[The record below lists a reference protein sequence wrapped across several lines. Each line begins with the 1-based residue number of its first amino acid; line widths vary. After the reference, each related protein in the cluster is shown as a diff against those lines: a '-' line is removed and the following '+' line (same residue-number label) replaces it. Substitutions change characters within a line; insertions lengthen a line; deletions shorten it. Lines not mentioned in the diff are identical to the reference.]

1 MHQRLNVNSVL
12 QYSLKMYV
20 DVTGS
25 GGKNRSWVLETF
37 IPEGVKLERG
47 GRVVRFIFSLYFHH
61 TNDRFENIS
70 IFFFAPFQLSSQTF
84 FS

>member
-47 GRVVRFIFSLYFHH
+47 GRLVLF
-61 TNDRFENIS
+61 
-70 IFFFAPFQLSSQTF
+70 
-84 FS
+84 